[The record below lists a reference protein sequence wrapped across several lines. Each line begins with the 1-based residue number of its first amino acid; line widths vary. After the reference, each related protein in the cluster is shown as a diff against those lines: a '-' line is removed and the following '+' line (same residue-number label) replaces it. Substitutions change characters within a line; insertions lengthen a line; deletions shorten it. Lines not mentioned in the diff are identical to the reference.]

1 MSSSTIESTTA
12 SLPTTTSTSIIEE
25 IVSTIGSQTTT
36 LPNGALTTIVR
47 LTTFLPTPT
56 SLPLPTT
63 TTASTN
69 DTGPNLGFGFDND
82 PQSKQAEK
90 FVGISVQA
98 LLATMS
104 GAFALFVIQ
113 TVIFLVIRRRLA
125 RIYEPRTYMVPERK
139 KTVAPPK
146 GWFSWLPAMLTTRDP
161 EYISK
166 SGLDAFCF
174 LRFLRMM
181 LKICILQA
189 VLIMPIMLP
198 LNATGGMDKDPDVPV
213 QGLDKL
219 SWGNISREKAERRT
233 AALLMAIYAIGVV
246 LYVTYDEMRGYVRL
260 RQAYLTSPQHR
271 LRASAT
277 TVLVTS
283 IPKKWM
289 TYDEMINL
297 YDILPG
303 GLKNVWLNRDYSE
316 LVEKI
321 EMREWLA
328 KKLEEAETNLIKMCV
343 KKHFKKVK
351 KEKGAK
357 AARAAVEDGVE
368 MVEGL
373 TKGTPDDWGFQGH
386 RHSHAPSDPFQTPM
400 IPQTIPEDEALENEG
415 KKDIQGM
422 QGEDFTGTGEVSRDE
437 DDHELDSADFEY
449 KEDPPN
455 ALWRKYIQPKDR
467 ETMRVPLTDWMPS
480 LPLIGRKVDIIYY
493 CRQQLA
499 ILNEAIPKEQAT
511 PEKFPLM
518 NSAFLQ
524 FQSQIAAHM
533 ACQATNH
540 HVPLRMAPRY
550 LEVAPTDVIWE
561 NLHMRWWDRYLRY
574 GASNAAVAGLILAWS
589 VPMVFVASLS
599 QISHLA
605 NLVPWLAFLQDAPR
619 WLLSVIQGLLPPL
632 LLTLLTAVLLP
643 LLLQTLG
650 KYSGLPTRT
659 AADRAV
665 QNWYFAF
672 LFITVFFV
680 VTISSALFGTIKDF
694 IRDPVSIPTKLAA
707 TLPRASNFFFSYL
720 LVQALGISGGALL
733 QIAPL
738 FLYYIIGPIFNQT
751 PRAKW
756 SQAKDLKF
764 VTWGT
769 FFPLYTNFGVISITY
784 SVIAPLSLFFASMV
798 FGLFW
803 LVYRYNL
810 LYVMDYQVDSGGLY
824 FPKAINH
831 LYMGLY
837 IMEICMTGLFLLVRD
852 ENDEIFCLPH
862 AIIMLVMFFLTI
874 IFQRVMYTNFAPLLE
889 YLPITLEDDADASDK
904 EFARRYEERRRLLQE
919 DPEGANQ
926 AAIEKIDEAHAQEDD
941 YEPSALAGKAGSEKE
956 KEIIEGV
963 EGNSKPLKEET
974 VEERAKRIMRKE
986 KKREERRERRLAQ
999 GKPEEDEDSESSD
1012 SSDEDVDTDDETHL
1026 KRPGTSH
1033 SKASTKASKKAKL
1046 GAITN
1051 ALGINKIAAIGGISA
1066 KALKKIPGIQM
1077 DLVHRLN
1084 ELREAEDNQNPHET
1098 EAMKKKRRLEIAR
1111 LVRQIRQDDYSDYTD
1126 VNDLRKHILEAAMPA
1141 PKPHYDDEEQQR
1153 MESKTRRLFAHLDDD
1168 LGDLSYE
1175 QREALMEQ
1183 AYKHPCLVARQ
1194 PAVWIP
1200 TDILGISSDEIT
1212 NTPPEVWISNKNA
1225 FLKFKTKVVFEGNP
1239 PDFGHRD
1246 LIDL

>member
-1 MSSSTIESTTA
+1 MNGTANATATATANGTIS
-12 SLPTTTSTSIIEE
+12 
-25 IVSTIGSQTTT
+25 
-36 LPNGALTTIVR
+36 
-47 LTTFLPTPT
+47 F
-56 SLPLPTT
+56 
-63 TTASTN
+63 
-69 DTGPNLGFGFDND
+69 NLDND
-82 PQSKQAEK
+82 PTADQAAK

-104 GAFALFVIQ
+104 GAFAFFIIQ
-113 TVIFLVIRRRLA
+113 TGAFILIRRRLA

-198 LNATGGMDKDPDVPV
+198 LNATGGMDKRENSPV
-213 QGLDKL
+213 QGLDRL
-219 SWGNISREKAERRT
+219 SWGNIAPEKEERRT
-233 AALLMAIYAIGVV
+233 AALLMAVYAIGVV
-246 LYVTYDEMRGYVRL
+246 LYVTYDEMRGFVRL

-303 GLKNVWLNRDYSE
+303 GLKNVWLNRDYSD

-321 EMREWLA
+321 ELREHYS
-328 KKLEEAETNLIKMCV
+328 KKLEEAETVLIKKCV
-343 KKHFKKVK
+343 KKHLKQVR
-351 KEKGAK
+351 KEKGRK
-357 AARAAVEDGVE
+357 AAAHAEDGVE
-368 MVEGL
+368 MMEGI
-373 TKGTPDDWGFQGH
+373 TRGTPDGFGFQGH
-386 RHSHAPSDPFQTPM
+386 RHSHLPRPPSNPFQSPTLSHPP
-400 IPQTIPEDEALENEG
+400 IEEKPEEEEDEQEG
-415 KKDIQGM
+415 R
-422 QGEDFTGTGEVSRDE
+422 EVTAEEEKADAAATADAPEMARG
-437 DDHELDSADFEY
+437 DSADTAASFQKVADKCMDPKDFEY
-449 KEDPPN
+449 REDPPE
-455 ALWRKYIQPKDR
+455 ALWRKYLQPKDR
-467 ETMRVPLTDWMPS
+467 ETMRVPVAKWMPS
-480 LPLIGRKVDIIYY
+480 LPLIGRKVDVIYY

-499 ILNEAIPKEQAT
+499 ILNEEIPKDQSK

-533 ACQATNH
+533 ACQAANH
-540 HVPLRMAPRY
+540 HVPLRMSPRY
-550 LEVAPTDVIWE
+550 LEVAPTDVLWE

-605 NLVPWLAFLQDAPR
+605 SLVPWLAFVLEAPK
-619 WLLSVIQGLLPPL
+619 WVLSVIQGLLPPL
-632 LLTLLTAVLLP
+632 LLSLLTAVLLP
-643 LLLQTLG
+643 LLLQLLARYAG
-650 KYSGLPTRT
+650 SPTRT
-659 AADRAV
+659 AADKTV

-680 VTISSALFGTIKDF
+680 VSISSALFGTIKDF

-738 FLYYIIGPIFNQT
+738 LLYYVIGPIFNHT

-756 SQAKDLKF
+756 SQAKNLKF

-769 FFPLYTNFGVISITY
+769 FFPLYTNFGVISIVY
-784 SVIAPLSLFFASMV
+784 AVIAPLSLFFAGMV

-810 LYVMDYQVDSGGLY
+810 LYVMDYSVDSGGLY

-852 ENDEIFCLPH
+852 ENDELFCLPH
-862 AIIMLVMFFLTI
+862 AIIMLVIFFMTI

-889 YLPITLEDDADASDK
+889 YLPLTLEDDADASDK
-904 EFARRYEERRRLLQE
+904 EFARRYEERRALLHE
-919 DPEGANQ
+919 DPAAANQ
-926 AAIEKIDEAHAQEDD
+926 AALEKIEEAHNAPDD
-941 YEPSALAGKAGSEKE
+941 LEPTPQTYPTERPTAEGST
-956 KEIIEGV
+956 
-963 EGNSKPLKEET
+963 KPLKEET
-974 VEERAKRIMRKE
+974 AEARAKKMKKKE
-986 KKREERRERRLAQ
+986 EEQ
-999 GKPEEDEDSESSD
+999 DSSD
-1012 SSDEDVDTDDETHL
+1012 SSDSSDSDSDEEGP
-1026 KRPGTSH
+1026 KVQRPGTSH

-1046 GAITN
+1046 NAISN
-1051 ALGINKIAAIGGISA
+1051 ALGINKIAAIGGIPV

-1077 DLVHRLN
+1077 DLIHRLN
-1084 ELREAEDNQNPHET
+1084 DLRQEEDRQNPEESET
-1098 EAMKKKRRLEIAR
+1098 TKKRRRLEIAR
-1111 LVRQIRQDDYSDYTD
+1111 LVRQLRQDDYSDYTD
-1126 VNDLRKHILEAAMPA
+1126 VNDLRRHILEAAMP
-1141 PKPHYDDEEQQR
+1141 PPQPHYDDEEQQR
-1153 MESKTRRLFAHLDDD
+1153 KEDKTRRLFANVDDD
-1168 LGDLSYE
+1168 LSDLTYE

-1183 AYKHPCLVARQ
+1183 AYKHPCLIARQ

-1200 TDILGISSDEIT
+1200 TDILGISTDEIR
-1212 NTPPEVWISNKNA
+1212 NTPPEVWISNENA
-1225 FLKFKTKVVFEGNP
+1225 YLKYKTKVVFEGNP

>member
-1 MSSSTIESTTA
+1 
-12 SLPTTTSTSIIEE
+12 
-25 IVSTIGSQTTT
+25 
-36 LPNGALTTIVR
+36 
-47 LTTFLPTPT
+47 
-56 SLPLPTT
+56 
-63 TTASTN
+63 
-69 DTGPNLGFGFDND
+69 
-82 PQSKQAEK
+82 
-90 FVGISVQA
+90 
-98 LLATMS
+98 
-104 GAFALFVIQ
+104 
-113 TVIFLVIRRRLA
+113 
-125 RIYEPRTYMVPERK
+125 
-139 KTVAPPK
+139 
-146 GWFSWLPAMLTTRDP
+146 
-161 EYISK
+161 
-166 SGLDAFCF
+166 
-174 LRFLRMM
+174 MM

-189 VLIMPIMLP
+189 VLIIPIMLP

-219 SWGNISREKAERRT
+219 SWGNISRQKAERRT
-233 AALLMAIYAIGVV
+233 AALLMAVYAIGVV
-246 LYVTYDEMRGYVRL
+246 LYVTYDEMRGFVRL

-343 KKHFKKVK
+343 KEHFKKVK
-351 KEKGAK
+351 KEKGKK

-373 TKGTPDDWGFQGH
+373 TKGTPDGWGFQGH

-400 IPQTIPEDEALENEG
+400 IPQTIPEDEASDHEG
-415 KKDIQGM
+415 KRSGEGIQK
-422 QGEDFTGTGEVSRDE
+422 EDSTETGETFQKPDG
-437 DDHELDSADFEY
+437 DHDLDPTDFEY
-449 KEDPPN
+449 REDPPE

-467 ETMRVPLTDWMPS
+467 ETMRVPVASWMPS
-480 LPLIGRKVDIIYY
+480 LPLIGRKVDVIYY

-499 ILNEAIPKEQAT
+499 ILNEVIPEEQAA

-605 NLVPWLAFLQDAPR
+605 NLVPWLAFLQDAPK

-632 LLTLLTAVLLP
+632 LLSLLTAVLLP

-659 AADRAV
+659 AADRTV

-672 LFITVFFV
+672 LFVTVFFV

-738 FLYYIIGPIFNQT
+738 FLYYIIGPIFNRT

-852 ENDEIFCLPH
+852 ENDEIYCLPH
-862 AIIMLVMFFLTI
+862 AIIMFVMFFLTI

-926 AAIEKIDEAHAQEDD
+926 AAIEKIDEAHAQGDD
-941 YEPSALAGKAGSEKE
+941 FEPSTHTAAKMGSEKE
-956 KEIIEGV
+956 KEVLEGV

-974 VEERAKRIMRKE
+974 VEEKAKRIARKE
-986 KKREERRERRLAQ
+986 KRREEKRERRLAE
-999 GKPEEDEDSESSD
+999 GKPEEDEDSESSS
-1012 SSDEDVDTDDETHL
+1012 SSDEDLDTDDEAHL

-1033 SKASTKASKKAKL
+1033 SKASTKASKKVKL

-1066 KALKKIPGIQM
+1066 KALKKIPGIQLE
-1077 DLVHRLN
+1077 LVNRLN
-1084 ELREAEDNQNPHET
+1084 ELREAEDSQNPHESET
-1098 EAMKKKRRLEIAR
+1098 VKKKRRLEIAR

-1126 VNDLRKHILEAAMPA
+1126 VNDLRKHILEAAMPPA
-1141 PKPHYDDEEQQR
+1141 KPHYDDEEQQQ
-1153 MESKTRRLFAHLDDD
+1153 MESKTRRLFAHIDDD
-1168 LGDLSYE
+1168 LGDLTYE

-1200 TDILGISSDEIT
+1200 TDILGISSDEIR

-1239 PDFGHRD
+1239 PDFGERD

>member
-1 MSSSTIESTTA
+1 M
-12 SLPTTTSTSIIEE
+12 
-25 IVSTIGSQTTT
+25 
-36 LPNGALTTIVR
+36 
-47 LTTFLPTPT
+47 
-56 SLPLPTT
+56 
-63 TTASTN
+63 N
-69 DTGPNLGFGFDND
+69 DTANATATGNATISFNLNND
-82 PQSKQAEK
+82 PSAAQAAK
-90 FVGISVQA
+90 FIGISVQA

-104 GAFALFVIQ
+104 GAFAFFIIQ
-113 TVIFLVIRRRLA
+113 TGAFVVVRRRLA

-139 KTVAPPK
+139 KTTAPPK
-146 GWFSWLPAMLTTRDP
+146 GLFSWLPAMLTTRDP

-198 LNATGGMDKDPDVPV
+198 LNATGGMDKDPKVPV
-213 QGLDKL
+213 QGLDRL
-219 SWGNISREKAERRT
+219 SWGNIAPNKQERRT

-246 LYVTYDEMRGYVRL
+246 LYVTYDEMRGFVRL

-303 GLKNVWLNRDYSE
+303 GLKNVWLNRDYSD

-321 EMREWLA
+321 EQREWFA
-328 KKLEEAETNLIKMCV
+328 KKLEEAETNLIKKCMKRHLKQV
-343 KKHFKKVK
+343 R
-351 KEKGAK
+351 KEKGRK
-357 AARAAVEDGVE
+357 AAAHVEDGVE
-368 MVEGL
+368 MMEGI
-373 TKGTPDDWGFQGH
+373 TKGTPDGYGFQGH
-386 RHSHAPSDPFQTPM
+386 RHSHTPRPPSNPFQSPTLSHPP
-400 IPQTIPEDEALENEG
+400 IEEKPEEE
-415 KKDIQGM
+415 
-422 QGEDFTGTGEVSRDE
+422 E
-437 DDHELDSADFEY
+437 DDEQEGREVTVEEEKADAAAAADMARGDSAESGDSYRKVAEEVMDPQDFQY
-449 KEDPPN
+449 QEDPPE
-455 ALWRKYIQPKDR
+455 ALWRKYLQPKDR
-467 ETMRVPLTDWMPS
+467 ETMRVPVAKWMPS
-480 LPLIGRKVDIIYY
+480 LPLIGRKVDVIYY

-499 ILNEAIPKEQAT
+499 ILNEEIPKDQSR

-540 HVPLRMAPRY
+540 HVPLRMSPRY
-550 LEVAPTDVIWE
+550 LEVAPTDVLWE
-561 NLHMRWWDRYLRY
+561 NLHMKWWDRYLRY
-574 GASNAAVAGLILAWS
+574 GASNAAIAGLILAWS

-605 NLVPWLAFLQDAPR
+605 SLVPWLAFMLEAPK
-619 WLLSVIQGLLPPL
+619 WVLSIIQGLLPPIL
-632 LLTLLTAVLLP
+632 LSVLTAVLLP
-643 LLLQTLG
+643 LLLQTLAR
-650 KYSGLPTRT
+650 YSGLPTRT
-659 AADRAV
+659 AADKTV

-680 VTISSALFGTIKDF
+680 VSVSSALFGTIKDF

-733 QIAPL
+733 QVAPL
-738 FLYYIIGPIFNQT
+738 LLYYVIGPIFNHT

-756 SQAKDLKF
+756 SQAKNLKF

-769 FFPLYTNFGVISITY
+769 FFPLYTNFGVISIVY
-784 SVIAPLSLFFASMV
+784 SVIAPLSLFFAGMV

-837 IMEICMTGLFLLVRD
+837 IMEICMTGLFLLVRNAED
-852 ENDEIFCLPH
+852 ELYCLPH
-862 AIIMLVMFFLTI
+862 AIIMLVMFFMTI
-874 IFQRVMYTNFAPLLE
+874 VFQRVMYTNFAPLLE
-889 YLPITLEDDADASDK
+889 YLPLTLEDDADASDK
-904 EFARRYEERRRLLQE
+904 EFARRYEERRALLQQ
-919 DPEGANQ
+919 DPTAANQ
-926 AAIEKIDEAHAQEDD
+926 AALEKIDEAHNAPDD
-941 YEPSALAGKAGSEKE
+941 LEPEPQTYPTERLAAES
-956 KEIIEGV
+956 
-963 EGNSKPLKEET
+963 STKPLKDES
-974 VEERAKRIMRKE
+974 VEERARKKN
-986 KKREERRERRLAQ
+986 KKKKEEGHQ
-999 GKPEEDEDSESSD
+999 DSDSSD
-1012 SSDEDVDTDDETHL
+1012 SSDYSDSDSDEDEL
-1026 KRPGTSH
+1026 KFQRPGTSH

-1077 DLVHRLN
+1077 DLIHRLN
-1084 ELREAEDNQNPHET
+1084 DLRQEEDRQNPEESET
-1098 EAMKKKRRLEIAR
+1098 AKKRRRLEIAR

-1126 VNDLRKHILEAAMPA
+1126 VNDLRRHILEAAMP
-1141 PKPHYDDEEQQR
+1141 PPQPHYDDEEQQR
-1153 MESKTRRLFAHLDDD
+1153 KEDKTRRLFANLDDD
-1168 LGDLSYE
+1168 LGDLTYE

-1200 TDILGISSDEIT
+1200 TDALGISSDEIKH
-1212 NTPPEVWISNKNA
+1212 TPPEVWISNQNAYLKNR
-1225 FLKFKTKVVFEGNP
+1225 TRVVFEGNP